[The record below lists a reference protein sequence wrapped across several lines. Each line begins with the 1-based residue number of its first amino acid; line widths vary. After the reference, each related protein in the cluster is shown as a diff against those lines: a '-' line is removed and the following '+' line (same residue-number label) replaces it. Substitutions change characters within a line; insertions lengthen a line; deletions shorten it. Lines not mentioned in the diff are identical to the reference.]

1 MLNTPTNYMNSK
13 KRVIFMTSNGVFYAT
28 TNGKKTK
35 NPKAVY
41 IKNTGK
47 KVANLGSV
55 PSPIRPARVAK
66 KPQTKGSKMLASIRK
81 SVKQIYKTPNNMT
94 REMVVSRVSPVK
106 KNKPNLA
113 NAVERMKQRK
123 ANILSMKPS
132 TQKY

>member
-66 KPQTKGSKMLASIRK
+66 KPQSKGSQMMARIRK

-94 REMVVSRVSPVK
+94 REMVVSMVPTVM

-113 NAVERMKQRK
+113 NAVKRMKQRQ

>member
-47 KVANLGSV
+47 KVANLDSV

-66 KPQTKGSKMLASIRK
+66 KPPTKGSQMMASWRWW
-81 SVKQIYKTPNNMT
+81 
-94 REMVVSRVSPVK
+94 
-106 KNKPNLA
+106 
-113 NAVERMKQRK
+113 
-123 ANILSMKPS
+123 
-132 TQKY
+132 

>member
-66 KPQTKGSKMLASIRK
+66 KPQTKGSKMLASSRK

-94 REMVVSRVSPVK
+94 REMVVSRVSPVM